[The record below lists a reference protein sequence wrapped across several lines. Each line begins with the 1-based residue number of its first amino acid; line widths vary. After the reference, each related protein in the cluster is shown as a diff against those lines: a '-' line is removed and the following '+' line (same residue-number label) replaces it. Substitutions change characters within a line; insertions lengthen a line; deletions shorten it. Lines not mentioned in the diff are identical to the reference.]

1 MACTRKFSVG
11 KILVDSVAVG
21 TATNV
26 TVRHDGN
33 PQEFRGG
40 DYRFPL
46 CIVPGDQSLTVTADT
61 ADFDAN
67 EPDFTT
73 PVTLELQAGANSGG
87 IVITL
92 TNMVLVSAE
101 VSSSQ
106 NAFVATSLEWR
117 KMDTEV

>member
-1 MACTRKFSVG
+1 MACSKKFSVG
-11 KILVDSVAVG
+11 KILVDGVAIG

-33 PQEFRGG
+33 NQEFRGG

-73 PVTLELQAGANSGG
+73 AVTIELQAGANSGG

-106 NAFVATSLEWR
+106 NAFEATSLEWR
-117 KMDTEV
+117 KMDVEV